1 MPRSGVAPMCV
12 MGRRVLGGGISFEW
26 RVGGERGGGS
36 NGPPSRG
43 WHITIEGS
51 RNEDRRIRKYERTDE

>member
-26 RVGGERGGGS
+26 RVGGERGGAQMGH
-36 NGPPSRG
+36 PPADG
-43 WHITIEGS
+43 T
-51 RNEDRRIRKYERTDE
+51 